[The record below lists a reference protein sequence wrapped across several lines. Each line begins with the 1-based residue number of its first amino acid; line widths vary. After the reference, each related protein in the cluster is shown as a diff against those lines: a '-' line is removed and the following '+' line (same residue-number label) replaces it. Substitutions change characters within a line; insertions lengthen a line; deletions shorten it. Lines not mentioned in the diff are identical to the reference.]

1 MMEIIS
7 KPSNLLE
14 KLKYFEPFQN
24 IEDSALQW
32 LIDHSEYRF
41 YPMGE
46 LIFDKGEPVDHM
58 QIIMEGEYIVELEQK
73 GEFVEVGR
81 WGAGYITGVLPFS
94 RMTHHVGVANPLE
107 PVYTLELPKSCF
119 TEMVNISYEMTQN
132 LVTLMSTRI
141 RAISQMRFQ
150 TEKLMALGKLSA
162 GLAHELNNPAS
173 AMVRSAHDLRQIIHK
188 TPESFKAVL
197 TMRISHEQTD
207 AVNEV
212 LFGKINS
219 PRPSYRNALDRQNF
233 EDEVLD
239 WLEDHDVKNADDIA
253 STFTDFGLGV
263 EELEKIYALM
273 EGKYLDSILSWMES
287 TLSMEILVE
296 EIAESSNRIAEL
308 VQSVKGYSNMDRS
321 LSTEPVVLQ
330 DGIESTLTM
339 LKHKIKAKQL
349 QVVKDFQPLPKIKAY
364 VGELNQVW
372 TNLIDNA
379 IDAMET
385 KGTLTIRTYKEL
397 QRLCVE
403 IQDNGPGV
411 PPEIKNQ
418 IFDPF
423 FTTKGIGQ
431 GTGLGLD
438 IAKRIIER
446 HRGSIFLE
454 SVPGNTTFKIIFPA
468 DQ

>member
-1 MMEIIS
+1 M
-7 KPSNLLE
+7 
-14 KLKYFEPFQN
+14 
-24 IEDSALQW
+24 
-32 LIDHSEYRF
+32 
-41 YPMGE
+41 
-46 LIFDKGEPVDHM
+46 
-58 QIIMEGEYIVELEQK
+58 
-73 GEFVEVGR
+73 
-81 WGAGYITGVLPFS
+81 
-94 RMTHHVGVANPLE
+94 
-107 PVYTLELPKSCF
+107 
-119 TEMVNISYEMTQN
+119 
-132 LVTLMSTRI
+132 
-141 RAISQMRFQ
+141 
-150 TEKLMALGKLSA
+150 
-162 GLAHELNNPAS
+162 
-173 AMVRSAHDLRQIIHK
+173 
-188 TPESFKAVL
+188 
-197 TMRISHEQTD
+197 
-207 AVNEV
+207 
-212 LFGKINS
+212 
-219 PRPSYRNALDRQNF
+219 
-233 EDEVLD
+233 
-239 WLEDHDVKNADDIA
+239 KNADDIA